1 LGGEIDVPTLEGK
14 MKLKIPHGTQSGHVM
29 RLRGKGAPNLRG
41 SARGDQLVRI
51 VVETPRKLTAR
62 QREILEEFAR
72 SSGEDVNPLSK
83 GFFDKVKE
91 MFG

>member
-1 LGGEIDVPTLEGK
+1 VPD
-14 MKLKIPHGTQSGHVM
+14 
-29 RLRGKGAPNLRG
+29 LRGAG
-41 SARGDQLVRI
+41 RGDQLVRV

-62 QREILEEFAR
+62 QRELLEEFAR
-72 SSGEDVNPLSK
+72 SSGEEISPLSK